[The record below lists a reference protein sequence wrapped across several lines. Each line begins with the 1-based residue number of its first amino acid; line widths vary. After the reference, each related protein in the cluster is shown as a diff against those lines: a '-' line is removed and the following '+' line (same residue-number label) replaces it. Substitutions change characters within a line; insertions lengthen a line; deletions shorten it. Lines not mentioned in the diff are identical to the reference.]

1 MGVLWWGWQLAATVL
16 LLAKLRSVI
25 SQVALPPREVI
36 ARYGES
42 AVLPCDVQY
51 PNGVLPFV
59 IEWQKQGV
67 AIPVFILF
75 NGYPPHIDPQF
86 QGRVSLFQEASLQ
99 IDKVLAEDAGW
110 YECKVV
116 FLDRVDNAQKNGTW
130 VHLKVY
136 ARPTFLDKSP
146 ALLQYN
152 QGDTGRLFCV
162 AAGHPP
168 PQVRW
173 KKGDQPIMPTV
184 RYRLSET
191 SLTIVSL
198 VREDAGVYTCTAQSE
213 AGDLQHT
220 MRMVIFGPPVIMVPP
235 QNTTG
240 VVGSEVAFECQAEAF
255 PANMTMRWLRD
266 GINVFYYTSLYS
278 RVNVLGDGTLIIR
291 RLRRSDVGMYTCS
304 PTNGI
309 GVAPRATAYL
319 RVQYPPQLL
328 PMPAT
333 QLIPRGGVGRIR
345 CPHDADPPIH
355 TILWKKN
362 GRVLDVAGEPSLS
375 TDRDGTLVITG
386 VTDMSA
392 GLYSCI
398 PRNVLG
404 SGGESPYV
412 QVAVTD
418 PPEFTVQ
425 PESSYYITVGGDIT
439 MVCAATGEPMP
450 FVSWRKD
457 GIDLDDELYDIA
469 GGNLSLWEVTKEDY
483 GVYECLAQNEVTT
496 ISVTSHVFIQGTSPH
511 VPTGLSVATSSNSAH
526 VTWQPS
532 YDGGSEQTFIL
543 WYRAVTARDW
553 NTLQVNSNVNRYTV
567 YNLMSSTMYEFS
579 VMARNRLGD
588 SMFTTIV
595 VRATQEP
602 GYVDPYKPLPPQDLT
617 ANVTEEG
624 VMLSWL
630 APPQLS
636 LATVVSYAVE
646 YRREGN
652 AWRILQENIAAENTS
667 ILVVSGLHRQTTYEF
682 RVFAFSEVTFSEPS
696 DVISVYTED
705 IPVYT
710 DPVEMAGQFGAS
722 TPILAG
728 VAGGLGF
735 LLLAILLSCFAVKV
749 INNRKVKRK
758 EQRQENVKLISLS
771 KLAQDRVRWTP
782 QSNNYSNGFTNG
794 FGGHI
799 KNRFFLDSSQS
810 PPDSYRSKS
819 ASEKPSMSSQ
829 DKNMNIQYD
838 SPSMYRLLRSSRTF
852 RYNVEIT
859 RPIGTISRAPDG
871 RFILGQDK
879 SVTKEKRHSPYQ
891 TNDILPV
898 PQLVPPGRPFH
909 ISRDS
914 SFCPVPRLQNT
925 FRPIQQE
932 EVTPSPT
939 SSDGSYGSGHSSE
952 VRRALVKPAS
962 SRSPAKSSSNVPP
975 SRSSRYSRGSQRV
988 VSADVHSSP
997 ELFHTAQP
1005 ARYRSLPGQSLQ
1017 RYPSSA
1023 SSTKYPSSGL
1033 GRYSGAPRT
1042 SFEGI
1047 PMQHY
1052 LNTRPQSHS
1061 STSSRE
1067 SHKVYPVGPPKPPRH
1082 QAFREPAFRV
1092 SYPYVPEDSGFPQS
1106 SQLDFLDNRHSAP
1119 VETLSARR
1127 LNRVFHSTPQS
1138 STSQLDHSD
1147 FTFGSE
1153 QTLTEE
1159 DSEDK
1164 SFKGSN
1170 ATLVNEIF
1178 TEKKPKAI
1186 EVSPGRASSASA
1198 SSGRGSKTSTVAIS
1212 RGSSFRTSEGYTS
1225 PDHDSLSSGFVS
1237 KNTSHTTAQGSRGY
1251 SSDNISGE
1259 DGPFESTSSEQ
1270 SPVSGSTPHPTDA
1283 DEHFEWD
1290 STEPLGSNILQA
1302 VQRYIIQGKSP
1313 LPKQK
1318 PRQTESKLP
1327 GPREIRR
1334 HRRISRFS
1342 DVDARCAALKQEF
1355 QEYKQRQKELGED
1368 QMNYEQEYERTT
1380 MV

>member
-1 MGVLWWGWQLAATVL
+1 MERGRLWYLWLSIIVAAV
-16 LLAKLRSVI
+16 LRSFEI
-25 SQVALPPREVI
+25 GRTSTA
-36 ARYGES
+36 
-42 AVLPCDVQY
+42 AVMLGTDV
-51 PNGVLPFV
+51 P
-59 IEWQKQGV
+59 
-67 AIPVFILF
+67 
-75 NGYPPHIDPQF
+75 
-86 QGRVSLFQEASLQ
+86 SLNVTA
-99 IDKVLAEDAGW
+99 
-110 YECKVV
+110 
-116 FLDRVDNAQKNGTW
+116 
-130 VHLKVY
+130 

-146 ALLQYN
+146 ALLQYSE
-152 QGDTGRLFCV
+152 GDTGRLFCV

-173 KKGDQPIMPTV
+173 KKGDQAIMPTV
-184 RYRLSET
+184 RYRLTET

-198 VREDAGVYTCTAQSE
+198 VRGDAGVYTCTAQSE
-213 AGDLQHT
+213 AGELQHT

-240 VVGSEVAFECQAEAF
+240 VVGSEVAFECQAESF

-333 QLIPRGGVGRIR
+333 QLIPRGGEGRIR

-362 GRVLDVAGEPSLS
+362 GRVLDVAADPSLS
-375 TDRDGTLVITG
+375 VDRDGTLVIAG
-386 VTDMSA
+386 VTDMSG

-412 QVAVTD
+412 QVSVTD

-425 PESSYYITVGGDIT
+425 PEPSYYITVGEDIT
-439 MVCAATGEPMP
+439 MRCAAMGEPMP

-483 GVYECLAQNEVTT
+483 GVYVCLAQNEVTT
-496 ISVTSHVFIQGTSPH
+496 ISATSHVFIQGTSPH
-511 VPTGLSVATSSNSAH
+511 VPTDLSVTTSSNSAH
-526 VTWQPS
+526 VTWRPS
-532 YDGGSEQTFIL
+532 YDGGSDQTFII

-553 NTLQVNSNVNRYTV
+553 NTLQVNGDVNRYTV
-567 YNLMSSTMYEFS
+567 YNLVSSTEYEFS
-579 VMARNRLGD
+579 VLARNRLGD
-588 SMFTTIV
+588 SLFTTIV
-595 VRATQEP
+595 VKATQEP
-602 GYVDPYKPLPPQDLT
+602 GYVDPYKPLPPEDLT
-617 ANVTEEG
+617 ANITEEG

-630 APPQLS
+630 APPHPTLGK
-636 LATVVSYAVE
+636 VVSYAVE
-646 YRREGN
+646 YRQEGKT
-652 AWRILQENIAAENTS
+652 WRILQENIAAENTS
-667 ILVVSGLHRQTTYEF
+667 VLVADDLYRQTTYEF

-696 DVISVYTED
+696 DVITVYTED

-710 DPVEMAGQFGAS
+710 DPVEMAGQLGVS
-722 TPILAG
+722 TPVLAG
-728 VAGGLGF
+728 VAGGLSF

-749 INNRKVKRK
+749 INKRKVKRK

-771 KLAQDRVRWTP
+771 KLAQDRARWTP
-782 QSNNYSNGFTNG
+782 QHNNYSNGFTNGNG

-799 KNRFFLDSSQS
+799 KNRFFLDTSQS
-810 PPDSYRSKS
+810 SPDSFKSKS

-829 DKNMNIQYD
+829 DKNMHIQYD
-838 SPSMYRLLRSSRTF
+838 SPSMYKLLRSSRNF

-879 SVTKEKRHSPYQ
+879 SVTNERRHSPYQ

-898 PQLVPPGRPFH
+898 PQLVPPGRLFH
-909 ISRDS
+909 ISKDS

-952 VRRALVKPAS
+952 VRRAMIQPTS
-962 SRSPAKSSSNVPP
+962 NRSSSKLSLKVQPS
-975 SRSSRYSRGSQRV
+975 SRSSRYSRRSQRV
-988 VSADVHSSP
+988 VSAQVHSSP
-997 ELFHTAQP
+997 ELFDTTQP
-1005 ARYRSLPGQSLQ
+1005 VRYGSMPNQSLQ

-1023 SSTKYPSSGL
+1023 SSTKYPSNGL
-1033 GRYSGAPRT
+1033 GRYSGTSQT

-1067 SHKVYPVGPPKPPRH
+1067 SHKVYPAGPTKPPRH

-1092 SYPYVPEDSGFPQS
+1092 SYPYVPEDTRFPQS
-1106 SQLDFLDNRHSAP
+1106 SDLDFLDNRHSAP

-1127 LNRVFHSTPQS
+1127 LNHVFHSTPQS

-1153 QTLTEE
+1153 QTLTGEE
-1159 DSEDK
+1159 SEDK
-1164 SFKGSN
+1164 SYKGSN

-1178 TEKKPKAI
+1178 TEKK
-1186 EVSPGRASSASA
+1186 VSPGRASSTSA

-1237 KNTSHTTAQGSRGY
+1237 KNTSHNTAQGSRGD
-1251 SSDNISGE
+1251 SSDYISGE
-1259 DGPFESTSSEQ
+1259 DGPFEFTSSEQ

-1290 STEPLGSNILQA
+1290 RAEPVASNILQA
-1302 VQRYIIQGKSP
+1302 VQKYIVQGRSP

-1318 PRQTESKLP
+1318 PRTSESKP
-1327 GPREIRR
+1327 PNPREIRR

-1355 QEYKQRQKELGED
+1355 QEYKQRQKEIGED
-1368 QMNYEQEYERTT
+1368 QLNYEQEYERTT

>member
-1 MGVLWWGWQLAATVL
+1 MGFLRWGWHLATVL

-25 SQVALPPREVI
+25 SQVAPPPREVI

-59 IEWQKQGV
+59 IEWQRQGV

-86 QGRVSLFQEASLQ
+86 QGRVSLFRQASLR

-116 FLDRVDNAQKNGTW
+116 FLDRVDNTRKNGTW

-146 ALLQYN
+146 ALLQYSE
-152 QGDTGRLFCV
+152 GDTGRLFCV

-173 KKGDQPIMPTV
+173 KKGDQAIMPTV
-184 RYRLSET
+184 RYRLTET

-198 VREDAGVYTCTAQSE
+198 VRGDAGVYTCTAQSE
-213 AGDLQHT
+213 AGELQHT

-240 VVGSEVAFECQAEAF
+240 VVGSEVAFECQAESF

-333 QLIPRGGVGRIR
+333 QLIPRGGEGRIR

-362 GRVLDVAGEPSLS
+362 GRVLDVAADPSLS
-375 TDRDGTLVITG
+375 VDRDGTLVIAG
-386 VTDMSA
+386 VTDMSG

-412 QVAVTD
+412 QVSVTD

-425 PESSYYITVGGDIT
+425 PEPSYYITVGEDIT
-439 MVCAATGEPMP
+439 MRCAAMGEPMP

-483 GVYECLAQNEVTT
+483 GVYVCLAQNEVTT
-496 ISVTSHVFIQGTSPH
+496 ISATSHVFIQGTSPH
-511 VPTGLSVATSSNSAH
+511 VPTDLSVTTSSNSAH
-526 VTWQPS
+526 VTWRPS
-532 YDGGSEQTFIL
+532 YDGGSDQTFII

-553 NTLQVNSNVNRYTV
+553 NTLQVNGDVNRYTV
-567 YNLMSSTMYEFS
+567 YNLVSSTEYEFS
-579 VMARNRLGD
+579 VLARNRLGD
-588 SMFTTIV
+588 SLFTTIV
-595 VRATQEP
+595 VKATQEP
-602 GYVDPYKPLPPQDLT
+602 GYVDPYKPLPPEDLT
-617 ANVTEEG
+617 ANITEEG

-630 APPQLS
+630 APPHPTLGK
-636 LATVVSYAVE
+636 VVSYAVE
-646 YRREGN
+646 YRQEGKT
-652 AWRILQENIAAENTS
+652 WRILQENIAAENTS
-667 ILVVSGLHRQTTYEF
+667 VLVADDLYRQTTYEF

-696 DVISVYTED
+696 DVITVYTED

-710 DPVEMAGQFGAS
+710 DPVEMAGQLGVS
-722 TPILAG
+722 TPVLAG
-728 VAGGLGF
+728 VAGGLSF

-749 INNRKVKRK
+749 INKRKVKRK

-771 KLAQDRVRWTP
+771 KLAQDRARWTP
-782 QSNNYSNGFTNG
+782 QHNNYSNGFTNGNG

-799 KNRFFLDSSQS
+799 KNRFFLDTSQS
-810 PPDSYRSKS
+810 SPDSFKSKS

-829 DKNMNIQYD
+829 DKNMHIQYD
-838 SPSMYRLLRSSRTF
+838 SPSMYKLLRSSRNF

-879 SVTKEKRHSPYQ
+879 SVTNERRHSPYQ

-898 PQLVPPGRPFH
+898 PQLVPPGRLFH
-909 ISRDS
+909 ISKDS

-952 VRRALVKPAS
+952 VRRAMIQPTS
-962 SRSPAKSSSNVPP
+962 NRSSSKLSLKVQPS
-975 SRSSRYSRGSQRV
+975 SRSSRYSRRSQRV
-988 VSADVHSSP
+988 VSAQVHSSP
-997 ELFHTAQP
+997 ELFDTTQP
-1005 ARYRSLPGQSLQ
+1005 VRYGSMPNQSLQ

-1023 SSTKYPSSGL
+1023 SSTKYPSNGL
-1033 GRYSGAPRT
+1033 GRYSGTSQT

-1067 SHKVYPVGPPKPPRH
+1067 SHKVYPAGPTKPPRH

-1092 SYPYVPEDSGFPQS
+1092 SYPYVPEDTRFPQS
-1106 SQLDFLDNRHSAP
+1106 SDLDFLDNRHSAP

-1127 LNRVFHSTPQS
+1127 LNHVFHSTPQS

-1153 QTLTEE
+1153 QTLTGEE
-1159 DSEDK
+1159 SEDK
-1164 SFKGSN
+1164 SYKGSN

-1178 TEKKPKAI
+1178 TEKK
-1186 EVSPGRASSASA
+1186 VSPGRASSTSA

-1237 KNTSHTTAQGSRGY
+1237 KNTSHNTAQGSRGD
-1251 SSDNISGE
+1251 SSDYISGE
-1259 DGPFESTSSEQ
+1259 DGPFEFTSSEQ

-1290 STEPLGSNILQA
+1290 RAEPVASNILQA
-1302 VQRYIIQGKSP
+1302 VQKYIVQGRSP

-1318 PRQTESKLP
+1318 PRTSESKP
-1327 GPREIRR
+1327 PNPREIRR

-1355 QEYKQRQKELGED
+1355 QEYKQRQKEIGED
-1368 QMNYEQEYERTT
+1368 QLNYEQEYERTT